1 MQLDKVF
8 ELEDLLRN
16 TGSSDRY
23 QYTVGQRK
31 LCQVQATLNPFF
43 NLRAVLQWLVTVWNL
58 IVGVKG
64 VLRGTFGSDERFN
77 ILSRSCIQSL
87 HLTLEINFWSG
98 C

>member
-43 NLRAVLQWLVTVWNL
+43 NLRAVLQWFVTVCLTNSMEFDCW
-58 IVGVKG
+58 G
-64 VLRGTFGSDERFN
+64 ER
-77 ILSRSCIQSL
+77 SAERD
-87 HLTLEINFWSG
+87 FW
-98 C
+98 